1 MNNIYLQWSCN
12 WNMHTYT
19 DTHAH
24 THMPVILYMSKELNY
39 IRIWKYICF
48 KIFVGVTH
56 SQNVF
61 FVLFVR
67 VCVCFVGGGIY
78 LKQFNTSSQHED

>member
-1 MNNIYLQWSCN
+1 MNQIYLQWSCN

-24 THMPVILYMSKELNY
+24 THASYLYMSKEYKY

-48 KIFVGVTH
+48 KIFVGVTL
-56 SQNVF
+56 SQNLF
-61 FVLFVR
+61 FVLFLFTY
-67 VCVCFVGGGIY
+67 FVNLLIY
-78 LKQFNTSSQHED
+78 FICLI